1 MEGVLA
7 VGGVLLIL
15 ALLVVL
21 KRKQIEDPGPLQ
33 DEEVDVGWSVVE
45 DDSDDESL
53 PADTER
59 SDDESSE
66 AVADA
71 APVFQDFT
79 EPDSVELE
87 ESVSDELDQADPDP
101 EPEVAPEGLEA
112 EPEDVA
118 SVESDEDG
126 DETPEELESEDPSVE
141 DAAADEESE
150 LEDAAEPGSVL
161 GRFLRGLKRSR
172 DAFTEGLSRFF
183 QSSEIDEAALEAL
196 EDTLVGSDIGVRAAM
211 EITEKVRSAAREGD
225 APEIR
230 ALLRSEL
237 LQRLGESAPLA
248 TEGEGPR
255 AILVVGVNGSGKT
268 TTIGKLAA
276 RYKAEGKSVLLAA
289 GDTFR
294 AGAIEQLKVW
304 GERSEVPVIA
314 HQEGGDPAAVIFDA
328 LQAAQARNVDL
339 VICDTAG
346 RLQAQQALMDELAK
360 VVRVMGKA
368 MPGAPH
374 EVLLVLDSTI
384 GQNAVSQARSFKE
397 VVGVT
402 GIALTKL
409 DGTARGGVV
418 VAICDELEVPV
429 KLIGL
434 GEGIDDLRDFEPEPF
449 VDALLG
455 Q

>member
-1 MEGVLA
+1 MDIVMAGVGA
-7 VGGVLLIL
+7 LLVL

-21 KRKQIEDPGPLQ
+21 KRKQIEDPGLLDD
-33 DEEVDVGWSVVE
+33 DEGDVGWAVVE
-45 DDSDDESL
+45 EDADGESL
-53 PADTER
+53 PADDA
-59 SDDESSE
+59 SDIDASDEPA
-66 AVADA
+66 AV
-71 APVFQDFT
+71 QDFT
-79 EPDSVELE
+79 EPDSTEIETAASDVE
-87 ESVSDELDQADPDP
+87 
-101 EPEVAPEGLEA
+101 
-112 EPEDVA
+112 
-118 SVESDEDG
+118 DEDG
-126 DETPEELESEDPSVE
+126 VSEPDESAVELSPDEAPVDDEAEDEPAEE
-141 DAAADEESE
+141 
-150 LEDAAEPGSVL
+150 AAEPGSAL
-161 GRFLRGLKRSR
+161 GRFLSGLKRSR

-183 QSSEIDEAALEAL
+183 QSTEIDEAALEAL

-211 EITEKVRSAAREGD
+211 EITEKVRSAAQEGD
-225 APEIR
+225 APEIKS
-230 ALLRSEL
+230 LLRSEL
-237 LQRLGESAPLA
+237 LQRLGESKPLVVD
-248 TEGEGPR
+248 GDGPQ

-276 RYKAEGKSVLLAA
+276 RYRSEGKSVLLAA

-304 GERSEVPVIA
+304 GERSDVPVIA

-328 LQAAQARNVDL
+328 LQAAQARGVDL

-418 VAICDELEVPV
+418 VAICDELDVPV

-434 GEGIDDLRDFEPEPF
+434 GEGIDDLRDFESEPF